1 MNPVN
6 FKLMGSAGEPE
17 PVQQFQLTHDISE
30 LWLCRLVI
38 SLPYSGVCALSSG
51 CAAALVSIKRIK
63 GWMLTNQDCCNFTV
77 CSSRSRLNM
86 LQMQMQMLVLRCYRH
101 STW

>member
-1 MNPVN
+1 MQSFESCK

-38 SLPYSGVCALSSG
+38 SLPYSRVCALSSWG
-51 CAAALVSIKRIK
+51 CTVALVSIKRIK
-63 GWMLTNQDCCNFTV
+63 GAMLTIQDSFRTAAT
-77 CSSRSRLNM
+77 
-86 LQMQMQMLVLRCYRH
+86 LQCAQVDH
-101 STW
+101 A